1 MSQMYR
7 VEVPPRER
15 AGSSQGLPGFVV
27 MVEVSDHVIS
37 AFGNPGLADL
47 QLKVVE
53 IAKNATWKQRVK
65 HWNLQFPSWLS
76 SAVKDGNPADY
87 GVADFTSGGRL
98 QRMDNRIAARRK
110 TRVSDCPLGVSLL
123 SIRTGQFFTVRF
135 TGLHRRNRSAHHFDS
150 VGRYWRPRSIG
161 KRCQNSG
168 TPVPNSK

>member
-7 VEVPPRER
+7 VEVPPRDR

-27 MVEVSDHVIS
+27 MVEVPDHVIS

-76 SAVKDGNPADY
+76 SAVKDLAIRHGIQFIERVNFGA
-87 GVADFTSGGRL
+87 GI
-98 QRMDNRIAARRK
+98 QRK
-110 TRVSDCPLGVSLL
+110 L
-123 SIRTGQFFTVRF
+123 
-135 TGLHRRNRSAHHFDS
+135 
-150 VGRYWRPRSIG
+150 
-161 KRCQNSG
+161 
-168 TPVPNSK
+168 